1 MTLKPLI
8 RDEQP
13 GDIEAIAQ
21 ITEQAFRTLAIS
33 QHTEQFIIRELRAS
47 GALTISLVAE
57 LNGRI
62 VGHIAF
68 SPATI
73 SDDSQ
78 GWYMLGPIS
87 VVPDLQRKGIGSTL
101 IRAGLDKLKA
111 LEARGCALVGDPA
124 YYMRFG
130 FRSDP
135 RCTMDGVPQEFVQIL
150 PFGKRVPT
158 GNLIHHEAFN
168 ARA

>member
-1 MTLKPLI
+1 MKLKPII
-8 RDEQP
+8 RAEQP

-21 ITEQAFRTLAIS
+21 ITELAFRTLPIS
-33 QHTEQFIIRELRAS
+33 QHTEQFIIRELRRS
-47 GALTISLVAE
+47 GALTISMVAE
-57 LNGRI
+57 LDRKV

-68 SPATI
+68 SPATL
-73 SDDSQ
+73 SDGSH

-87 VVPDLQRKGIGSTL
+87 VIPDLHRKGIGSAL
-101 IRAGLDKLKA
+101 MHAGLDKLKA
-111 LEARGCALVGDPA
+111 LKAQGCALVGDPA
-124 YYMRFG
+124 YYKRFG

-135 RCTMDGVPQEFVQIL
+135 RCTMHGVPQEVVQIL
-150 PFGKRVPT
+150 PFGNHVPK

>member
-1 MTLKPLI
+1 MTLKPFI

-21 ITEQAFRTLAIS
+21 ITELAFRTLAIS
-33 QHTEQFIIRELRAS
+33 RHTEPFIIRDLRRS
-47 GALTISLVAE
+47 GALSISLVAE
-57 LNGRI
+57 LDGRV

-73 SDDSQ
+73 SDGSQ
-78 GWYMLGPIS
+78 NWYMLGPIS
-87 VVPDLQRKGIGSTL
+87 VVPDLQRKGIGSAL
-101 IRAGLDKLKA
+101 IHAGLDRIRGLKA
-111 LEARGCALVGDPA
+111 KGCALVGDPA
-124 YYMRFG
+124 YYRRFG

-135 RCTMDGVPQEFVQIL
+135 RCTMDGVPQKVVQIL
-150 PFGKRVPT
+150 PFGKRVPN